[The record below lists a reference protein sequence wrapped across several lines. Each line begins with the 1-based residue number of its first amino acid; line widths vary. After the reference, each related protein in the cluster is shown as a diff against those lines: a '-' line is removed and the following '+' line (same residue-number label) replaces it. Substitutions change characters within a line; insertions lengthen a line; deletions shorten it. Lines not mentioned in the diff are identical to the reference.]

1 MDMPLIT
8 KKKKKKVI
16 QIYIYIYLESFNIWH
31 MFLIISLIQISYTTI
46 RDFTS

>member
-1 MDMPLIT
+1 MPLIT
-8 KKKKKKVI
+8 KKKKKKSNSKI
-16 QIYIYIYLESFNIWH
+16 NIYLESFNIWH